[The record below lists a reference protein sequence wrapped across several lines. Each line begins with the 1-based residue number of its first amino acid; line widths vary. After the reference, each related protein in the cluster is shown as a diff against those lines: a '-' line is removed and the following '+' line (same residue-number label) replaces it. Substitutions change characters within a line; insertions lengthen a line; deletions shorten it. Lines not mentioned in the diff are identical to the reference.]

1 MPIRNR
7 VGRFERLMN
16 EGVAGEKG
24 LKDGVVLELEEKP
37 KISVLLPA
45 HNEAGIISSARV
57 RFLKYKRI

>member
-1 MPIRNR
+1 
-7 VGRFERLMN
+7 MN